1 MLGVVLLHIVFKY
14 TKIGLRINASGEN
27 PEVLESVG
35 VSVNKIRFFCVLLS
49 GFLAGVS
56 GAILT
61 TVIASSYVQ
70 GITGG
75 QGFIA
80 IVMLI
85 FGKWTPLGIL
95 MGSFLFSFV
104 KTLAIVLAQSSF
116 LSLIMPPKM
125 LVITPYL
132 IVILSLI
139 FFSKR
144 SYAPKFL
151 GIPYKKH

>member
-1 MLGVVLLHIVFKY
+1 MVLFHIVFKY

-56 GAILT
+56 GAVLT
-61 TVIASSYVQ
+61 TVVASSYVQ
-70 GITGG
+70 GVTGG

-85 FGKWTPLGIL
+85 FGKWTPLGVLI
-95 MGSFLFSFV
+95 GSFLFSFV
-104 KTLAIVLAQSSF
+104 KTLAIVLAQLPLFFFNNASQNVSDYPIF
-116 LSLIMPPKM
+116 NYYSKS
-125 LVITPYL
+125 YL
-132 IVILSLI
+132 
-139 FFSKR
+139 FF
-144 SYAPKFL
+144 
-151 GIPYKKH
+151 KKKLCA